1 MPFDKSHFISGTAS
15 RIISKL
21 VLLPGVALLGAGI
34 GAVTTYNYV
43 ITNYDQNVVIQELNV
58 NIYDSSNADAIVDG
72 LLKYNPEKIDV
83 MVQSYIH
90 NDGEDVAD
98 KRDKEGDLSENLTK

>member
-1 MPFDKSHFISGTAS
+1 MPFDRSHFISGTAS
-15 RIISKL
+15 RVISKL
-21 VLLPGVALLGAGI
+21 VLLPAVALLGAGI

-43 ITNYDQNVVIQELNV
+43 INNYDQDVVIQELNV

-83 MVQSYIH
+83 LVQNHIQK
-90 NDGEDVAD
+90 DGEDVAD
-98 KRDKEGDLSENLTK
+98 ERDNEEDLAEKITE